1 MFGSKKNVG
10 SSCIKSGGLVVDDE
24 ESICNILDNFF
35 SRERSFTKIH
45 NHIVN
50 HAGTKVQLLEKAF
63 VYSVSVNKKSRP
75 KLHILNV
82 LKIGNNY

>member
-1 MFGSKKNVG
+1 MLS
-10 SSCIKSGGLVVDDE
+10 LA
-24 ESICNILDNFF
+24 
-35 SRERSFTKIH
+35 KIH